1 MGYTS
6 NWAVALGVS
15 SERKDLEG
23 MRKEDPAK
31 VLVAALL
38 RKRTA
43 VTNDWIAERLSMG
56 QHGSVSRL
64 VVTASKEA
72 KLESELKNLMK
83 FLKCLT

>member
-1 MGYTS
+1 
-6 NWAVALGVS
+6 
-15 SERKDLEG
+15 

>member
-31 VLVAALL
+31 VLVAAFVEKKNGGDKRLDCGTVEHGASWVSESPCGN
-38 RKRTA
+38 RK
-43 VTNDWIAERLSMG
+43 
-56 QHGSVSRL
+56 HGGH
-64 VVTASKEA
+64 A
-72 KLESELKNLMK
+72 
-83 FLKCLT
+83 